1 MHEIMEYFLFTEN
14 LMHRLLIVSG
24 TSMFQIRSADEPEWQ
39 TPCSKGRSYVN
50 LNGSTQLNSCDSD
63 LLTQPNY
70 PDSDRHVAQKFRVH
84 ATCKLPRLS
93 NLRSNSIRWSFSG
106 SWILNSVCKSLGRE
120 MMRIDCSLSVLKSCM
135 TGEYS
140 YFLLRWRR

>member
-1 MHEIMEYFLFTEN
+1 MWILDRLEIALQRADLMFGSIAEDGSLGYWASKLETDHILSVSLMSLRSETE
-14 LMHRLLIVSG
+14 
-24 TSMFQIRSADEPEWQ
+24 
-39 TPCSKGRSYVN
+39 GRSYVN

-93 NLRSNSIRWSFSG
+93 NLRSNSIR
-106 SWILNSVCKSLGRE
+106 
-120 MMRIDCSLSVLKSCM
+120 
-135 TGEYS
+135 
-140 YFLLRWRR
+140 